1 MNLSRV
7 SNPVQLSVG
16 SYLSRGSNYLNSCL
30 SSFKKYY
37 NLQIWPNKTINLLKI
52 SPEIFW
58 ILKAWNQF
66 IFFNFLYIDQVE
78 CPAIGKTFL
87 FMQSNSLSIGSKTVL
102 FLFPSFMDLTLHSHR
117 ISNLKMWD
125 ICRSFKIRKE
135 ETTWFYLARCSGK
148 RIKKV
153 SLNPGT

>member
-1 MNLSRV
+1 MKLFF
-7 SNPVQLSVG
+7 L
-16 SYLSRGSNYLNSCL
+16 
-30 SSFKKYY
+30 F
-37 NLQIWPNKTINLLKI
+37 
-52 SPEIFW
+52 
-58 ILKAWNQF
+58 F
-66 IFFNFLYIDQVE
+66 ITPRYDQEYANTFSICNVLYIDQVE

-153 SLNPGT
+153 SLNPGTKKILGIFWIGINYVEVFKG